1 MDVTP
6 SEPPS
11 PSPSLTPSPAM
22 LQRRALLRTG
32 LAGTAGIV
40 ALSLPRA
47 AAAASVIV
55 PASESVAA
63 GTVDDPILVTSFGDL
78 VWIATDPARWGYSYR
93 QLSHITVPA
102 ETTLDPIGT
111 LATPFT
117 GTYDGGGFTITGL
130 QVATG
135 SGVTAGVGL
144 FGRASAATIE
154 RIVLDAASVSG
165 QTRVGALVG
174 FALSGTLISDCHV
187 SGSATSVGT
196 YVGGLIGTAHS
207 GTIVTDCSSSVTVI
221 AGDAGLTGT
230 TNRAAG
236 GLIGVTEAGTAQP
249 TVRIER
255 CHASGR
261 VDGTRGVGGLIG
273 WSRAGVAVEDCYARG
288 QVVRSSGT
296 DTEFASFLGSIDE
309 SSSISIRRSFATGKV
324 TYTDATDPIDKGFV
338 GGIRTTGTTEPV
350 YADNYVNSDSSQQ
363 TSGTGATAITTTA
376 MTLQQTFTGWDFDAV
391 WRIDGSLNDGFPSL
405 RSNPP
410 R

>member
-11 PSPSLTPSPAM
+11 LTPFRAPSLAM
-22 LQRRALLRTG
+22 LQRRTLLRTG

-63 GTVDDPILVTSFGDL
+63 GTVEDPILVTSFDDL
-78 VWIATDPARWGYSYR
+78 VWIATDPARWGDSYR

-135 SGVTAGVGL
+135 SEVTAGVGL

-221 AGDAGLTGT
+221 AGDAGLTGI
-230 TNRAAG
+230 TNRGAG
-236 GLIGVTEAGTAQP
+236 GLIGVTERASSP
-249 TVRIER
+249 DTVRIER
-255 CHASGR
+255 CHASGS

-296 DTEFASFLGSIDE
+296 NTEFASFLGSIDE

-324 TYTDATDPIDKGFV
+324 TYTDATDPTDKGFV
-338 GGIRTTGTTEPV
+338 GGVRTAGTTEPV

-376 MTLQQTFTGWDFDAV
+376 MTLQQTFTGWDFDTV